1 MVSFLSHPREAL
13 LRLFPNFDHYLAGM
27 SATAFAAPGIGIA
40 VALVTYMVRWDDQ
53 AQASGPLLPLV
64 LGVLGSL
71 IGWGCLALV
80 AQWFVTIHRAN
91 PSVYRELYSRFKLL
105 KAQMVALE
113 AHYKQHADEGIAYAW
128 EEACTYHAR
137 LEEAFEEKMAEPTPA
152 SQGGPSVRDW
162 VQGIGYIYVR
172 EQLHRAEEA
181 LTLFTPMQTVLAD
194 AWLDEMRLNG
204 SNIDNRAEL
213 ITQLQNAKKV
223 LEQSP
228 PGTLT
233 EQFLAR
239 EKLRRVRQTINE
251 FRDERRLGLVQAR
264 NRLMRTVTLT
274 GYMGFLLVALPILVQ
289 VHRDRL
295 TAAVA
300 FYLVGAIIGLF
311 NRLYLDAGTEVATED
326 YGLATARLLHTPLFS
341 GLAAL
346 GGALIIPLLSGMASQ
361 AMTQAPS
368 TPAGTSVGLTLTN
381 LLDLS
386 DRPFGLVFAA
396 LFGLSPAVLL
406 SRLQQEAEQYKTDL
420 KTSAAPNNRAAVSP
434 PPSS

>member
-1 MVSFLSHPREAL
+1 
-13 LRLFPNFDHYLAGM
+13 
-27 SATAFAAPGIGIA
+27 
-40 VALVTYMVRWDDQ
+40 
-53 AQASGPLLPLV
+53 
-64 LGVLGSL
+64 
-71 IGWGCLALV
+71 
-80 AQWFVTIHRAN
+80 
-91 PSVYRELYSRFKLL
+91 
-105 KAQMVALE
+105 
-113 AHYKQHADEGIAYAW
+113 
-128 EEACTYHAR
+128 
-137 LEEAFEEKMAEPTPA
+137 
-152 SQGGPSVRDW
+152 
-162 VQGIGYIYVR
+162 
-172 EQLHRAEEA
+172 
-181 LTLFTPMQTVLAD
+181 
-194 AWLDEMRLNG
+194 
-204 SNIDNRAEL
+204 
-213 ITQLQNAKKV
+213 
-223 LEQSP
+223 
-228 PGTLT
+228 
-233 EQFLAR
+233 
-239 EKLRRVRQTINE
+239 
-251 FRDERRLGLVQAR
+251 
-264 NRLMRTVTLT
+264 
-274 GYMGFLLVALPILVQ
+274 MGFLLVALPILVQ